1 MKKRCEMR
9 ILHFGLSLI
18 LVFTL
23 SASAHAGI
31 FGEGLGGALQ
41 GAILGRMIDGRDG
54 AAAGAVIGGLIGA
67 GEAASRNKRQKEQ
80 AAEAARRQAA
90 WDAQAKAEREKL
102 SIQAVHA
109 EPPQGPTDTL
119 VVETQKSLIRL
130 GFEPGDIGRA
140 GSALTDA
147 VMAYQKQHGLL
158 ETGELS
164 QALLTH
170 MLRNGG

>member
-1 MKKRCEMR
+1 MK
-9 ILHFGLSLI
+9 ILHSALFLL
-18 LVFTL
+18 LVFL
-23 SASAHAGI
+23 SSAPAQAGI

-67 GEAASRNKRQKEQ
+67 GEAASRNKKQKEHE
-80 AAEAARRQAA
+80 AEAERRQAEWA
-90 WDAQAKAEREKL
+90 AQAKAESENLRL
-102 SIQAVHA
+102 QAVRDA
-109 EPPQGPTDTL
+109 PEQSPADML

-130 GFEPGDIGRA
+130 GFEPGDIGSA
-140 GSALTDA
+140 GLALTNA
-147 VMAYQKQHGLL
+147 VIEYQKQNGLL

-164 QALLTH
+164 QALLSH

>member
-1 MKKRCEMR
+1 MK
-9 ILHFGLSLI
+9 ILHFGFSLVLI
-18 LVFTL
+18 FML
-23 SASAHAGI
+23 SATAQAGI
-31 FGEGLGGALQ
+31 FGEGLGGALR

-67 GEAASRNKRQKEQ
+67 GKTASRNKKQKEQ
-80 AAEAARRQAA
+80 AAEAQRRQAEWA
-90 WDAQAKAEREKL
+90 AQAKSEREKL
-102 SIQAVHA
+102 SIQPIHA
-109 EPPQGPTDTL
+109 APQQGSSDTL

-130 GFEPGDIGRA
+130 GFEPGEIGSA

-147 VMAYQKQHGLL
+147 VMTYQKQHGLL